1 MIDAGR
7 FQRRVVV
14 GIDVEGIEPQWSGMT
29 IYHVQKHRLNAA
41 TGQRNAKELTALL
54 RGKHRYGDLRQ

>member
-1 MIDAGR
+1 
-7 FQRRVVV
+7 
-14 GIDVEGIEPQWSGMT
+14 MT